1 MIVRARIVLPVV
13 GPAIPNGAVVIS
25 GNRITAVGPWR
36 ELRINRQKENLD
48 LGDAI
53 LLPGLINAHCHL
65 DYTNMAGQL
74 PSPTHFIDWLK
85 LITST
90 KSQWITGDY
99 ISSWLTGAEMLVRT
113 GTTTV
118 ADIEAVFHILP
129 KVWDSTPLRVISL
142 L

>member
-53 LLPGLINAHCHL
+53 LLPGLINAIVILTIPIWQGSSPAQLILSTGSNSSHL
-65 DYTNMAGQL
+65 QNRSGL
-74 PSPTHFIDWLK
+74 L
-85 LITST
+85 
-90 KSQWITGDY
+90 
-99 ISSWLTGAEMLVRT
+99 
-113 GTTTV
+113 GTTY
-118 ADIEAVFHILP
+118 P
-129 KVWDSTPLRVISL
+129 PG
-142 L
+142 